1 MYYIKKIVKGIFNI
15 YIITTISF
23 FLISLIPGKP
33 ETVILGVDASQ
44 DRINVFRKAFNLDL
58 PVFKRYI
65 IWLKKIAVGDFGVSL
80 KSQIPVKDLV
90 LEKLPLTILITII
103 SVIIIFLIS
112 IPLAFMLNKIKNKG
126 KMKKYNKLL
135 ALSISIPSFWLAILV
150 IYVFSVLLK
159 LGGLSYDDN
168 IFSLIIPCCIIAI
181 PKIGQITY
189 NLKKNLYHETRQE
202 YIKYLYSNGM
212 NMKYLNLYVLKNAIL
227 PVLPL
232 IGLMVID
239 ILTGVVIIEQIFSIP
254 GIGRLLLISVY
265 TRDIPLLQALIIYTS
280 SAVVVINIIVDI
292 LYGVL
297 DKRISMEDKKWKR

>member
-44 DRINVFRKAFNLDL
+44 DRINAFRKAFNLDL

-150 IYVFSVLLK
+150 IYVFSILLK

-168 IFSLIIPCCIIAI
+168 IFSLIIPCCIIAV

-280 SAVVVINIIVDI
+280 SAVVVINIVVDI

>member
-44 DRINVFRKAFNLDL
+44 DRINAFRKAFNLDL

-112 IPLAFMLNKIKNKG
+112 IP
-126 KMKKYNKLL
+126 
-135 ALSISIPSFWLAILV
+135 SFWLAILV

-168 IFSLIIPCCIIAI
+168 IFSLIIPCCIIAV

-280 SAVVVINIIVDI
+280 SAVVVINIVVDI

-297 DKRISMEDKKWKR
+297 DKRISMEDKK

>member
-44 DRINVFRKAFNLDL
+44 DRINAFRKTFNLDL

-65 IWLKKIAVGDFGVSL
+65 IWLKKIAVGDFGISL

-126 KMKKYNKLL
+126 KMKRYNKLL

-168 IFSLIIPCCIIAI
+168 IFSLIIPCCIIAV

-280 SAVVVINIIVDI
+280 SAVVVINIVVDI

-297 DKRISMEDKKWKR
+297 DKRISMEDKK

>member
-112 IPLAFMLNKIKNKG
+112 IPLAFMLNKLKNKG

-168 IFSLIIPCCIIAI
+168 IFSLIIPCCIIAV

-280 SAVVVINIIVDI
+280 SAVVVINIVVDI